1 MLFLLLQSPR
11 NGEDLSDGEAEVEA
25 GSHDEA
31 MGAIPRESSPE
42 DGLGGGAAAV
52 GSMLGGVCFEGELNF
67 NKSAGSDNECLRLR
81 PCSSLT
87 PRKCEIRPP
96 FEESSS
102 VSCGHLVGVS

>member
-42 DGLGGGAAAV
+42 DGLGGGGQV
-52 GSMLGGVCFEGELNF
+52 RVKVTYSKGRKRDEDQEHNIYLN
-67 NKSAGSDNECLRLR
+67 KR
-81 PCSSLT
+81 PKQTSS
-87 PRKCEIRPP
+87 
-96 FEESSS
+96 
-102 VSCGHLVGVS
+102 